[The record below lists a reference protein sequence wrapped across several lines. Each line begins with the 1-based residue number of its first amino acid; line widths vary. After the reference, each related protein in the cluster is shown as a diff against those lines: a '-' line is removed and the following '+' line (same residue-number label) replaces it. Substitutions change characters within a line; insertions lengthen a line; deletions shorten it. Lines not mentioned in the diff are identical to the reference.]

1 MSVRHTPHAR
11 TRRRSCPASGLPISR
26 STSRSGLPAAA
37 SCIARIS
44 YPVFDARTRAI
55 EDFVTG
61 CSAGHGLKY
70 KAREEGS
77 GRPDGFICNRRL
89 AMFAIVY
96 KSDGV
101 PICVQVPG
109 VSPDPVVVWNSE
121 SAAKAFIA
129 SKGGGGE
136 FQPVS
141 VNEQAMEKMA
151 KALGCPVEKLMREPY
166 PS

>member
-1 MSVRHTPHAR
+1 MSSFARIFLPVRRSVRAR
-11 TRRRSCPASGLPISR
+11 DCGFRHWMPCGTW
-26 STSRSGLPAAA
+26 
-37 SCIARIS
+37 
-44 YPVFDARTRAI
+44 VKVTRA
-55 EDFVTG
+55 G
-61 CSAGHGLKY
+61 R
-70 KAREEGS
+70 ARSS
-77 GRPDGFICNRRL
+77 GRPDGCIRNRRL

-101 PICVQVPG
+101 PVCVQVPG

-121 SAAKAFIA
+121 SAARAFIA

-151 KALGCPVEKLMREPY
+151 KALGCPVEKLMLEPY